1 MQGSVIYCQFANIED
16 VTSSESENVAVV
28 IILQDGKKPKTD
40 MTKHLIVYDMTD
52 IDNMDEA
59 VARNVYELTLGCGY
73 RYKLVKKIA
82 NVYFYK

>member
-16 VTSSESENVAVV
+16 VTSSESEKVAVV
-28 IILQDGKKPKTD
+28 IIVQDEKPKTD
-40 MTKHLIVYDMTD
+40 ITKYPIVYDMTD
-52 IDNMDEA
+52 IDNVDEA

>member
-1 MQGSVIYCQFANIED
+1 MQGSVIYSRFANIED
-16 VTSSESENVAVV
+16 VTSSESEKVAVV
-28 IILQDGKKPKTD
+28 IIVQDEKPKTD
-40 MTKHLIVYDMTD
+40 ITKYPIVYDMTD
-52 IDNMDEA
+52 IDNVDEA

>member
-1 MQGSVIYCQFANIED
+1 MQGSVIYSRFANIKD
-16 VTSSESENVAVV
+16 VTSSESEKVAVV
-28 IILQDGKKPKTD
+28 IIVQDEKPKTD
-40 MTKHLIVYDMTD
+40 ITKYPIVYDMTD
-52 IDNMDEA
+52 IDNVDEA